1 MLVNIKDIYEKVQE
15 LSQLEEERRF
25 EEINKLEKIK
35 VGG

>member
-1 MLVNIKDIYEKVQE
+1 MLVNIKDIYQKVQG
-15 LSQLEEERRF
+15 LSQLEEGQRF